1 MTNAA
6 VRSLSTITQLFNQYG
21 TALLTNASL
30 RPLLNGESD
39 TDLASAIAQYSTKA
53 LSRVTFWEWVNI
65 YSWRPGLITTLAQKL
80 DAAHIIAMMNALNA
94 DTTLVTYLS
103 RDQLISVFA
112 KTGAHYV
119 ATLHQYFLCVVNTSD
134 LVAALFSRPI
144 DEIRTLTDADW
155 IYIGQFQPKLKSL
168 IMNPSAE
175 LQREITSL
183 PLDFQT
189 RFKTILSDAG
199 LAAFTNPLL
208 SPTELVTKSFLGS
221 TLQKGNDFITLFDQ
235 YYAQYLAKAPT
246 QYGALIAFYTQVVS
260 RKAFSSLDLTSTTI
274 GKDFNQFLNLL
285 TTTRNTVQN
294 TTGNLNKD
302 QALAYTA
309 NVKASLA
316 SGLGQFKNFTDCLA
330 DMDKQIIALSNSS
343 LDPTTRI
350 KFDSRIIEYFLN
362 NPSADGSSTLSYAGK
377 SGLNFRDAVLSLEK
391 DLILEADQYIKNIN
405 AGLTAG
411 ARQKNFADYKD
422 TLTSVFD
429 GVGTFV
435 SLISGFGRTNLAIQ
449 NNSALGTIIN
459 YAKDIT
465 NVTNTVSSLI
475 KSEMTNWFSPS
486 KSALSDTPFYT
497 KLSDSV
503 SDLYTILKRYGVV
516 ATLGQEVGTFLADFK
531 SMVTNI
537 NNSLNREK
545 DVLGTYDGTFFDTY
559 DHFKYF
565 GVPDLFMDYKDF
577 NGTSQHA
584 WINTFGRKQSNEF
597 TIQGPKV
604 AGYMKTDLVIKDEV
618 TINYKLN
625 FVSVVTH
632 ANLYGYNPV

>member
-1 MTNAA
+1 MPNAGSQ
-6 VRSLSTITQLFNQYG
+6 SLNTIMQLFNQYG
-21 TALLTNASL
+21 TALLTDGSL

-53 LSRVTFWEWVNI
+53 LSRLTFDQWVNI
-65 YSWRPGLITTLAQKL
+65 YSWRPGLITTLAPKL
-80 DAAHIIAMMNALNA
+80 DASHIISMMNALNA

-103 RDQLISVFA
+103 RDQLTSVFTL
-112 KTGAHYV
+112 KGAHYV

-144 DEIRTLTDADW
+144 DEIRTITDTDW

-168 IMNPSAE
+168 IINPLAE

-189 RFKTILSDAG
+189 RFKTIMSDAG
-199 LAAFTNPLL
+199 LNAFTNPLL
-208 SPTELVTKSFLGS
+208 SPTELATKSFIGS
-221 TLQKGNDFITLFDQ
+221 TLQKGNDFIALFDQ
-235 YYAQYLAKAPT
+235 YYAQYFAKAPT
-246 QYGALIAFYTQVVS
+246 QYGALNAFYTQVVS
-260 RKAFSSLDLTSTTI
+260 RKAVSSVDLTSTII
-274 GKDFNQFLNLL
+274 GKDLNQFLNLL
-285 TTTRNTVQN
+285 TTTRNTVLN
-294 TTGNLNKD
+294 TTGNLNTD
-302 QALAYTA
+302 QAFAYTA
-309 NVKASLA
+309 NVKASFA
-316 SGLGQFKNFTDCLA
+316 SELGQFKNFVDCLT
-330 DMDKQIIALSNSS
+330 DMDKQIEALSNSS

-362 NPSADGSSTLSYAGK
+362 NPSADGSSNLSYGGK
-377 SGLNFRDAVLSLEK
+377 SRLNFTDAVLSLEK
-391 DLILEADQYIKNIN
+391 DLISEADQYIKNIN
-405 AGLTAG
+405 TGISAG

-422 TLTSVFD
+422 TLTNVFD
-429 GVGTFV
+429 VVGTFV
-435 SLISGFGRTNLAIQ
+435 SMISGFGRTNLAIQ
-449 NNSALGTIIN
+449 NNSPLGTIIN
-459 YAKDIT
+459 YAKDIS
-465 NVTNTVSSLI
+465 NVTKTVSSLI

-503 SDLYTILKRYGVV
+503 SDIYTILKRYGVV

-565 GVPDLFMDYKDF
+565 GVPDLIMDYKDF
-577 NGTSQHA
+577 NGTPQHVWA
-584 WINTFGRKQSNEF
+584 NVIGRKQTNEF

-604 AGYMKTDLVIKDEV
+604 AGYMQTEFVIRDEV
-618 TINYKLN
+618 TINNKLN

-632 ANLYGYNPV
+632 ANLYGYNPA